1 MLLSVVAWRI
11 GATAQSPEQAAA
23 AASEPTP
30 SWITA
35 PVERRVLSATVVQ
48 RGDVRAQSST
58 SIIVPSS
65 VEGDPVVTQIVVSA
79 GAEVADGSRVIE
91 ISGRPVFV
99 LEGSV
104 PVYRTLRPG
113 MNGDDVQ
120 QLQDALTRF
129 GFAADSNG
137 VFGELTKQGIAD
149 FYAQAGYDPVP
160 ASPNAAVDIAAAS
173 QALDDA
179 EAAVTAAQLALDDAS
194 EGQPASAI
202 AQAEAALNDARRTL
216 DSAVIAQQTDVTLAQ
231 QQLDAAVA
239 ELDRLV
245 ADPETRPADSEAAAI
260 AVEQARVN
268 VDSVARSAQ
277 NAVDTARESVRVA
290 SLSLDEVRRGGE
302 TAQAQAVLDAAIAA
316 RDRAQGALMIV
327 VAANGPTVPQGE
339 MVFVPATP
347 ARVLSASTALG
358 PVGAAGQSDSA
369 EAASSG
375 GLVEL
380 ASGGLVVSTQVR
392 PGDFGLV
399 RVGMDVELLDESAG
413 VTYPASIAELGN
425 DSVTG
430 PDGQLGHPAVIT
442 PDALLPDSLTG
453 ANVRVTITS
462 ASTEGPAL
470 IVPLAAVSSSAD
482 GTTRVSVVDGPNG
495 APVDV
500 EVEAGMS
507 ADGFV
512 VIEPVVAGAVDAG
525 DLVVVGR

>member
-1 MLLSVVAWRI
+1 
-11 GATAQSPEQAAA
+11 
-23 AASEPTP
+23 
-30 SWITA
+30 
-35 PVERRVLSATVVQ
+35 
-48 RGDVRAQSST
+48 
-58 SIIVPSS
+58 
-65 VEGDPVVTQIVVSA
+65 
-79 GAEVADGSRVIE
+79 
-91 ISGRPVFV
+91 
-99 LEGSV
+99 
-104 PVYRTLRPG
+104 